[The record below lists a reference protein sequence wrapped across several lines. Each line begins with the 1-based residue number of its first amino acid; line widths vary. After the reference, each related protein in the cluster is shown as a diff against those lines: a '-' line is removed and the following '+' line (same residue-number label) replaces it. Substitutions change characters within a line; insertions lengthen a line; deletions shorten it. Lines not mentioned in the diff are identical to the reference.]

1 MLAPAACQG
10 RPCGGGRFA
19 DVCGVA
25 VQALEESLE
34 AEYEGIAIVDE
45 EENVLGT
52 MPMVTS
58 AEAARMGPGEVHD
71 YMTRLAGAAGM
82 KEEFQQ
88 MIDDAIVRCPLPA
101 VCAAVCTRLFKTG
114 PCMLHMRSARAD
126 CEGRRGGHSVI
137 LHPSVSGP
145 ALWVCRVR

>member
-1 MLAPAACQG
+1 MSKGQPLSACD
-10 RPCGGGRFA
+10 R
-19 DVCGVA
+19 A

-34 AEYEGIAIVDE
+34 TEYEGVAIVDE

-71 YMTRLAGAAGM
+71 YMTRLADAAGM

-88 MIDDAIVRCPLPA
+88 MIDDAIVRCPL
-101 VCAAVCTRLFKTG
+101 CAARVAVCTRFVVTG
-114 PCMLHMRSARAD
+114 SMHAAHAYVCTAYAS
-126 CEGRRGGHSVI
+126 CES
-137 LHPSVSGP
+137 
-145 ALWVCRVR
+145 